1 MRRLLK
7 YINPPKKPKLILSLD
22 GGGVRAIAEVV
33 FLKQLEIASGKKIF
47 DLFDFFIGTS
57 AGGINA
63 LHFAGRGSDCFELE
77 DVRGLADISFELWCC
92 LAREQLY
99 PFRSVLR
106 LSPMLDTRLECV
118 K

>member
-1 MRRLLK
+1 MRRFLE
-7 YINPPKKPKLILSLD
+7 YFNSPKKTKLILSLD

-33 FLKQLEIASGKKIF
+33 FLKQLEIASGRKIF

-77 DVRGLADISFELWCC
+77 EFWSKDNLA
-92 LAREQLY
+92 
-99 PFRSVLR
+99 
-106 LSPMLDTRLECV
+106 
-118 K
+118 